1 MHTTAKHNR
10 LYTVRLNHI
19 SMAKQLGY
27 IEDYYNNYGRHS
39 KISIHRIIGK
49 QRRVYKLANLYGA
62 ILHYGRVYRLHIAGY
77 AKKDIAILNKL

>member
-39 KISIHRIIGK
+39 KVSIHRIIG
-49 QRRVYKLANLYGA
+49 
-62 ILHYGRVYRLHIAGY
+62 
-77 AKKDIAILNKL
+77 AKEGI